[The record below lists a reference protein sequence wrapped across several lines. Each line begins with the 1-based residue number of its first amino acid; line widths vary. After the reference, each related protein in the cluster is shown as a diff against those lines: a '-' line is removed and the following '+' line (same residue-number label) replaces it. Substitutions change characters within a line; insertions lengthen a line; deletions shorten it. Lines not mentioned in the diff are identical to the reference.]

1 MSELLSHFGVATVV
15 FVSTNVDDILL
26 IAMLFADPALKPR
39 SVIIGQFLG
48 IGALISV
55 SAVAGIAAIAV
66 PEAYVALLGA
76 VPLGLGLH
84 KLWQL
89 KRAHSAADGDESRR
103 SARSHGTHSQV
114 VSVALVTIANGGDN
128 LSVYVPLFARE
139 PSVIALYSLVF
150 FVLTGVWCV
159 AGYAVVNQ
167 RAIGERIARYGHIA
181 LPLVLVGLGVWILS
195 GALPLLR

>member
-1 MSELLSHFGVATVV
+1 MSELLSHLGVAAVV

-26 IAMLFADPALKPR
+26 IAMLFADPALTPR

-48 IGALISV
+48 IGALIGV
-55 SAVAGIAAIAV
+55 SAIAGMAAIAV
-66 PEAYVALLGA
+66 PEEFVALLGA

-84 KLWQL
+84 KLWRL
-89 KRAHSAADGDESRR
+89 TRTEAAADSDESRR
-103 SARSHGTHSQV
+103 SARSHGTRSQV
-114 VSVALVTIANGGDN
+114 ASVALVTIANGGDN
-128 LSVYVPLFARE
+128 LSVYVPLFARD

-150 FVLTGVWCV
+150 VVLTGVWCL

-167 RAIGERIARYGHIA
+167 PVIGERIARYGHIA

-195 GALPLLR
+195 GALPLLG